1 MTLLYKLKLDLSVL
15 GKTEQRSLLLVVM
28 FFLFHFEL
36 HWVGFFSL
44 SLAAQQVALL
54 WGAWPVGACTNNCHD
69 GMLSTLKLDC
79 FGLQISFSL
88 FLEGGGRGVFI
99 LWQAIV
105 NCTQVW
111 CFIMVSC
118 RARFCSRMWLHHQV
132 ITSLVIGILSCH
144 FRYANMFKGVAS
156 DEGSMKFL
164 WCVCFTL
171 CRWVHEHFK
180 DQKVLLQEEELQ
192 EAYSSQH
199 VV

>member
-1 MTLLYKLKLDLSVL
+1 
-15 GKTEQRSLLLVVM
+15 
-28 FFLFHFEL
+28 
-36 HWVGFFSL
+36 
-44 SLAAQQVALL
+44 
-54 WGAWPVGACTNNCHD
+54 
-69 GMLSTLKLDC
+69 MLSTLKLDC
-79 FGLQISFSL
+79 FGLQISFSF
-88 FLEGGGRGVFI
+88 FLEGVFI

-164 WCVCFTL
+164 
-171 CRWVHEHFK
+171 
-180 DQKVLLQEEELQ
+180 
-192 EAYSSQH
+192 
-199 VV
+199 